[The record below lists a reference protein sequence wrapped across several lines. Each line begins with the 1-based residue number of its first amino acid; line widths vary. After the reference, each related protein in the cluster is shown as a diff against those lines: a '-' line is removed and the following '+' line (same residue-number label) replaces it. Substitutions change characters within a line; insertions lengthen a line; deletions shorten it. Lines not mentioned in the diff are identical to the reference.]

1 MLTNGL
7 LEDAGSAQRARRPQT
22 PAKLCAAFSK
32 RLPQPELRAL
42 ARAERGSVYWLH
54 ALMPVFY
61 MELWHT
67 LGNPAALA
75 ALRQAVFVA

>member
-1 MLTNGL
+1 MLTNKL

-22 PAKLCAAFSK
+22 PAKLCAAFSE
-32 RLPQPELRAL
+32 RLPQP
-42 ARAERGSVYWLH
+42 AERGSVYWLH